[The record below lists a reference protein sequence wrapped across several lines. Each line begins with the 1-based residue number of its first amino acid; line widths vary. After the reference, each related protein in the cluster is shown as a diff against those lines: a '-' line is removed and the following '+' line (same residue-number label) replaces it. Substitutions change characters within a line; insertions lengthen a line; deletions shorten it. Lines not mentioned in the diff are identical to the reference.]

1 MCSRPALHYVDDV
14 SAHLVQSNLHS
25 CCCMS
30 TKGFASSFADL
41 ADVRAFKRAKA
52 KGMTDQEAFRYG
64 DNGIG
69 FVSVMMS
76 LR

>member
-1 MCSRPALHYVDDV
+1 M
-14 SAHLVQSNLHS
+14 N
-25 CCCMS
+25 

-69 FVSVMMS
+69 CFGDDVTTLKIPLRCRCRLTIWLSVGAA
-76 LR
+76 